1 MYVYVKICI
10 YMYRTGHKKEYK
22 GRVNNIKERR

>member
-1 MYVYVKICI
+1 
-10 YMYRTGHKKEYK
+10 MYRTGHKKEYK